1 VLAGGW
7 VLADVLLVAPV
18 HADAAANTAAAAT
31 DGSQD
36 LGLT

>member
-1 VLAGGW
+1 M
-7 VLADVLLVAPV
+7 LADVLLVAPV